1 MTDLTTFKQYL
12 QLADQLRQVASKE
25 ELAECARLLALNLA
39 HYELRY
45 GSLPLDE
52 TLAMTYA
59 DEPNEAQVEMLN
71 KGMEN
76 LVGVLGEVIQGFEPK
91 TPH

>member
-1 MTDLTTFKQYL
+1 MPDLTLFKQYL
-12 QLADQLRQVASKE
+12 QLADQLTQIASKE

-76 LVGVLGEVIQGFEPK
+76 LVGVLGGVIQGFEPK